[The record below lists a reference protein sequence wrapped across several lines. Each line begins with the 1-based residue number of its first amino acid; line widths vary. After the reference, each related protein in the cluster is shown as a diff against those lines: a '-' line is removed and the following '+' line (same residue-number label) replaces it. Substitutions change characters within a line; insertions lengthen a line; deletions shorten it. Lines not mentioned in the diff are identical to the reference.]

1 MYGIPIEETQYFQ
14 KEAEIAEIEETLA
27 RNALYEKL
35 TAQAKTEVCA
45 VCEGPLVV
53 AWRNGG
59 YVLSCGQDRRHE
71 GTKSCWET
79 KKQLERKAKE
89 RW

>member
-1 MYGIPIEETQYFQ
+1 MAT
-14 KEAEIAEIEETLA
+14 KSEIALTNT
-27 RNALYEKL
+27 RNALYTEL
-35 TAQAKTEVCA
+35 TAQAKKEVCA
-45 VCEGPLVV
+45 VCEGPLLV

-59 YVLSCGQDRRHE
+59 YELSCGQDRTHE